1 MKGFTDTFDTVRPF
15 DVCDPLLGRV
25 GSTFSNKMYWY
36 ELLGGGGGDQ
46 FLVFIFFSYFHPDG
60 ADSWVRRAF
69 T

>member
-36 ELLGGGGGDQ
+36 ELLGGGGGSVSCFHFF
-46 FLVFIFFSYFHPDG
+46 FLIFIPMAQTPG
-60 ADSWVRRAF
+60 
-69 T
+69 